1 MLSNGTGGKEAFE
14 IRITMVILFGSL
26 RVFEIPTNRS
36 VYVKQQTTAK
46 VSHETS
52 SEKKITKILT
62 RHFWVCVFFFVRFAC
77 S

>member
-46 VSHETS
+46 VSHETN
-52 SEKKITKILT
+52 SEKK
-62 RHFWVCVFFFVRFAC
+62 
-77 S
+77 